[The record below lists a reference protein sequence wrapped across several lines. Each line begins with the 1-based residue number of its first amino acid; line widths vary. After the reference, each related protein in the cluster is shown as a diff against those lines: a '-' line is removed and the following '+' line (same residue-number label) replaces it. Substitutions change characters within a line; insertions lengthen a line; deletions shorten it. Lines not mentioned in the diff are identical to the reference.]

1 LLEGA
6 DDMAFL
12 GNGDLWVAANELN
25 AIVSVTPSGE
35 VKTIIKNG
43 SQGPLEFP
51 AGLVVTGNR
60 VYVANFDVP
69 RRENIDA
76 NATTSKDGVGASI
89 VQIAP

>member
-1 LLEGA
+1 
-6 DDMAFL
+6 
-12 GNGDLWVAANELN
+12 
-25 AIVSVTPSGE
+25 
-35 VKTIIKNG
+35 
-43 SQGPLEFP
+43 
-51 AGLVVTGNR
+51 VVTGNR